1 MTIRYSRYSHNSE
14 FSYCFGIYPII
25 DLLIKKPESAR
36 EIILSSKAEQSEGIN
51 KLVELAKNAKI
62 TVSYSNA
69 QINRLTTNESVL
81 AVGVFEKYNCELSGA
96 NNHLVLVNPS
106 DMGNVGSI
114 IRTSLGFN
122 IRDIAIIKP
131 GVDIFDPKVVR
142 SSMGALFS
150 MNIAYFDSFEDYIFS
165 NDKNRTYYL
174 FMTDGEVSLKKIEKV
189 SPFSLI
195 FGNEG
200 EGLDPSYR
208 QYGKTVYIPQ
218 SKEIDSLNLAMSVGI
233 GLYEFT
239 V

>member
-1 MTIRYSRYSHNSE
+1 MTIRYSRYSHTSE

-25 DLLIKKPESAR
+25 DLLEKKSECAR
-36 EIILSSKAEQSEGIN
+36 EIILSSKAEQGEGIS
-51 KLVELAKNAKI
+51 KLLELAKNAKI
-62 TVSYSNA
+62 PVSYSNA
-69 QINRLTTNESVL
+69 QIDRLTTNESVL
-81 AVGVFEKYNCELSGA
+81 AVGIFAKYNSELTHA

-114 IRTSLGFN
+114 IRTSLGFSVK
-122 IRDIAIIKP
+122 DVAIIRP
-131 GVDIFDPKVVR
+131 GVDIFDPRVVR
-142 SSMGALFS
+142 SSMGAIFS
-150 MNIAYFDSFEDYIFS
+150 MNIGYFDSFEDYIFS

-208 QYGKTVYIPQ
+208 KYGKTVYIPQ
-218 SKEIDSLNLAMSVGI
+218 NKEIDSLNLAMSVGI

-239 V
+239 L